1 MVKRPS
7 IWILCFFMIGI
18 VCNKYICSIFGFI
31 PIILLACL
39 SSFLF
44 FHHLKQKYFVNSDF
58 FILLLPFFLCL
69 GYFLPT
75 YYALSNH
82 LPDKYLSTYVTF
94 QGKVTNVLEKSN
106 YQEIYLYDV
115 VVQVDNLHVWVSQ
128 IMIQD
133 TSEFPCVI
141 GDKLTVQGEITEF
154 DAATNP
160 GQYDSKA
167 YYEAKGVRYKV
178 WEGKIIGKVS
188 GKIPLYRSLSKL
200 KTRVSHT
207 YHTVL
212 TKEDSE
218 ILHAM
223 VLGDKSELSSELKTL
238 YQKAGIS
245 HILAISGLHISMIG
259 LLLFKLLKKAGLHH
273 NLASVICMILVYLYG
288 VMTGFSVSTN
298 RAVVMMCLSLSACLV
313 SRTYDSQSA
322 IAVSGFF
329 ILFQQPYQ
337 LFQCG
342 FQLSF
347 LAVVGVIWFC
357 PVCKE
362 YMQWLSPDFEQRIK
376 QKENSEYYSLGV
388 WLNRF
393 TKLFRS
399 TLLVSCCI
407 QIVTLPVLLFHFYEV
422 ASLAPILNLFILP
435 LASLLMILAI
445 LIALLG
451 SCWLPLGYFLSGG
464 VHYILMFYHFLCDL
478 FQSFGYQ
485 TIITGRPKNWQI
497 AVYVLAIGLFCYG
510 VYKKLNKA
518 VVAFVPIALILLF
531 LRIPVSGLEVTM
543 IDVGQG
549 DSIFIEARDGFTC
562 LVDGGS
568 TSVKAV
574 GTYRIAPFL
583 KYKGVKNLDYCFLS
597 HMDEDHTNGI
607 QELIEES
614 IEFGTVKIQN
624 LVLPHLNQED
634 EAYKD
639 MITMAKQAGIRVVY
653 MEQGQQIK
661 TKQIRLKCLHP
672 SYGFE
677 TRDRNSSSLV
687 LELSYESFC
696 MLLTGDV
703 DEIGEKSILSSR
715 GILKKQYDVL
725 KVAHHGSKGSTCKEW
740 LEKTKPRAAM
750 ISCGKKNRY
759 GHPHTELLERLK
771 ESNMKVWRTD
781 EGGALTIK
789 VGKGRYGIRTYLHE

>member
-7 IWILCFFMIGI
+7 IWILCLFMIGI
-18 VCNKYICSIFGFI
+18 VCNKYICSVFCFI

-39 SSFLF
+39 GSYLF
-44 FHHLKQKYFVNSDF
+44 FHYLKQKYLVHSDF
-58 FILLLPFFLCL
+58 FILLLPIVLCL

-75 YYALSNH
+75 YYNSTNH
-82 LPDKYLSTYVTF
+82 LPDKYLGTNATF
-94 QGKVTNVLEKSN
+94 QGKVTNVLEKSSF
-106 YQEIYLYDV
+106 QEIYLYDV
-115 VVQVDNLHVWVSQ
+115 VVKANRKRVSVSQ

-133 TSEFPCVI
+133 TSYYLCDI

-154 DAATNP
+154 DEATNP

-178 WEGKIIGKVS
+178 WEGKITERIP
-188 GKIPLYRSLSKL
+188 GKIPLYRFLRRL
-200 KTRVSHT
+200 KERISRT

-223 VLGDKSELSSELKTL
+223 VLGDKSELSTELKTL

-259 LLLFKLLKKAGLHH
+259 LLLFRLLKKAGLHH

-288 VMTGFSVSTN
+288 IMTGFSVSTN
-298 RAVVMMCLSLSACLV
+298 RAVLMMCLSLSACLV

-329 ILFQQPYQ
+329 VLFKQPYQ

-347 LAVVGVIWFC
+347 LAVVGVVWFC
-357 PVCKE
+357 PLCKE
-362 YMQWLSPDFEQRIK
+362 YMHWILPDFESRMK
-376 QKENSEYYSLGV
+376 QKEKSEYYSLGV

-399 TLLVSCCI
+399 TLFVSCCI
-407 QIVTLPVLLFHFYEV
+407 QIVTLPVMLFHFYEV
-422 ASLAPILNLFILP
+422 ASLAPILNLLILP
-435 LASLLMILAI
+435 LASLLMIVAI
-445 LIALLG
+445 LIAVFG
-451 SCWLPLGYFLSGG
+451 SCWIPLGYFLSGS
-464 VHYILMFYHFLCDL
+464 VHYILKFYHFLCEL
-478 FQSFGYQ
+478 FQSFAYQ
-485 TIITGRPKNWQI
+485 TIITGRPKEWQI
-497 AVYVLAIGLFCYG
+497 IVYVLLIGLFCYG
-510 VYKKLNKA
+510 IYKKLHKAA
-518 VVAFVPIALILLF
+518 VVFVLIAVILLV
-531 LRIPVSGLEVTM
+531 LHIPMSGLEVTM
-543 IDVGQG
+543 LDVGQG
-549 DSIFIEARDGFTC
+549 DSIFIETKEGVTC

-583 KYKGVKNLDYCFLS
+583 KYKGVKKLDYCFVS
-597 HMDEDHTNGI
+597 HMDEDHMNGV
-607 QELIEES
+607 QELIEMSREPGS
-614 IEFGTVKIQN
+614 VKIQN
-624 LVLPHLNQED
+624 LVLPHLNYVD
-634 EAYKD
+634 EAYQV
-639 MITMAKQAGIRVVY
+639 MVSMAKHAGIRVAY

-661 TKQIRLKCLHP
+661 TRQIGLKCLHP
-672 SYGFE
+672 SFE
-677 TRDRNSSSLV
+677 FKTADRNSSSLV
-687 LELSYESFC
+687 LELSYTSFR

-703 DEIGEKSILSSR
+703 DEIGEKSILSSKGVR
-715 GILKKQYDVL
+715 EKQYDVL
-725 KVAHHGSKGSTCKEW
+725 KVAHHGSKGSTCGEW
-740 LEKTKPRAAM
+740 LEKVKPRVAV

-759 GHPHTELLERLK
+759 GHPHKELLERLK
-771 ESNMKVWRTD
+771 ESNAKVWRTD
-781 EGGALTIK
+781 EKGALTIHARR
-789 VGKGRYGIRTYLHE
+789 GRYGIETYLH